1 MNELCSVSI
10 FSLALLIS
18 YIVVPF
24 ICRWALELGLL
35 DLPDTRKKH
44 LQAVPR
50 LGGIA
55 IFIAWIFPVLVFSD
69 MGREVRGIMAGSLVI
84 FLTGLI
90 DDVRGLSP
98 LQKLMGQIGAGI
110 MAITVGGIE
119 ISSLGV
125 FPGLGTIDL
134 PQWLAVPFT
143 LFAVIGVMNAFNMID
158 GLDGLAGGIAFIT
171 LSAFTI
177 LGYLC
182 ESHMLVPSSLALLG
196 AVLGFLKYNSFPAR
210 IFMGDTG
217 SLTLGFII
225 AFTAIQLTQN
235 PGDKTVDPLVP
246 ALLLIV
252 PILDTIRVSCSRILR
267 GRSPFSADR
276 NHLHHKLLNLG
287 FGHRSTVL
295 VIWAFSV
302 LSAGFALL
310 GHAYSEPKLL
320 ISYTAFMIVLYLTI
334 LASEA
339 FQKMPQEKRLSLPE
353 VMTQVLEEQYISP
366 NVQII
371 TVEAPLNLKNS
382 FTARDKPTSFSG
394 GEISP

>member
-1 MNELCSVSI
+1 MNELCSFSN

-18 YIVVPF
+18 YFMVPF
-24 ICRWALELGLL
+24 IRSWSLELGLL

-50 LGGIA
+50 TGGIA
-55 IFIAWIFPVLVFSD
+55 IFIAWIFPMLVFND
-69 MGREVRGIMAGSLVI
+69 IGRELCGIMAGSLVI

-90 DDVRGLSP
+90 DDIRGLSP
-98 LQKLMGQIGAGI
+98 LHKLMGQISAGI
-110 MAITVGGIE
+110 VAIIAGGIE
-119 ISSLGV
+119 ISSLGE
-125 FPGLGTIDL
+125 FPGLGPIDL

-177 LGYLC
+177 LGCLC
-182 ESHMLVPSSLALLG
+182 ESHMLVLSSLALLG
-196 AVLGFLKYNSFPAR
+196 GLLGFLKYNFFPAR

-225 AFTAIQLTQN
+225 AFTAIQLTQTS
-235 PGDKTVDPLVP
+235 GDKTVDPLVP

-252 PILDTIRVSCSRILR
+252 PILDTLRVACSRILR
-267 GRSPFSADR
+267 GKSPFSADR
-276 NHLHHKLLNLG
+276 NHLHHKLLDLG

-295 VIWAFSV
+295 IIWAISV

-310 GHAYSEPKLL
+310 GHTYAEPLL
-320 ISYTAFMIVLYLTI
+320 LMLYATFMIAIYLFT
-334 LASEA
+334 LAIEA
-339 FQKMPQEKRLSLPE
+339 FTKKLQEKFLLLPR
-353 VMTQVLEEQYISP
+353 VTRQGLEEQYISP
-366 NVQII
+366 NLQII
-371 TVEAPLNLKNS
+371 TVKAPLNFKRSL
-382 FTARDKPTSFSG
+382 TAEVKPTNFTG
-394 GEISP
+394 DEISL